1 MDAVKIIISAGLL
14 LLFPLL
20 ALTPLPAV
28 AQLCTYSTYQW
39 NVHEQRAVNI
49 RRVSLPYT
57 DLSAGE
63 KDPATGCSVC
73 EQDQV
78 EISLP
83 GVAPFSVCKLI
94 AQDVQQ
100 TFTRLQQSSV
110 PIYSIVGYRVGM
122 TRGDPDAHGNRT
134 RFSNHSFGVA
144 LDINPSLN
152 GLYSNCPQFNA
163 GCKLIRGGPWRPGIP
178 GTLDTDHPV
187 VKALKDMGLR
197 WGGEIA
203 GRQKDFMHF
212 SPTGY

>member
-134 RFSNHSFGVA
+134 RFSNHSFGIA
-144 LDINPSLN
+144 LDVNAEFN
-152 GLYSNCPQFNA
+152 GLYDNCLEFGPQ
-163 GCKLIRGGPWRPGIP
+163 CRLLRGGRWNPTQPAALRADG
-178 GTLDTDHPV
+178 PV
-187 VKALKDMGLR
+187 VRAMRTIGLQ
-197 WGGEIA
+197 WGGAIL

-212 SPTGY
+212 SISGY